1 MFFTKQRV
9 KLVRFLIEINESIF
23 FYKRLK
29 KVFKEIFKNSPLR
42 KVIDVGVNRGQ
53 TIKFL
58 HQFSEEIE
66 IIGFEPNKSLFEK
79 VREMKFRNVSLHNCG
94 CSDSE
99 GTLVFNEN
107 ILDESSTFENVNSN
121 SKWLMKKANILGVK
135 PKNLIK
141 QSYPVKVIQLADFIN
156 EHMREATIDLI
167 KIDVEGH
174 ELKVLKGLFSNPLRS
189 RIKFIQVEVHN
200 DDLYEGQIKNEII
213 DLLELG
219 NFSIHKE
226 IKHGFGSFS
235 DIIFINNN
243 H

>member
-1 MFFTKQRV
+1 MFFTTQRV

-29 KVFKEIFKNSPLR
+29 KIFKEIFKNSPLR

-79 VREMKFRNVSLHNCG
+79 VREMKLRMVSLHNYG

-141 QSYPVKVIQLADFIN
+141 QSYPVKVIQLANFIN
-156 EHMREATIDLI
+156 EYLGEATIDLI

-174 ELKVLKGLFSNPLRS
+174 ELKVLKGLFYKPLRS
-189 RIKFIQVEVHN
+189 RVKFIQVEVHN

-213 DLLELG
+213 DLLELN
-219 NFSIHKE
+219 NFYIYKE

>member
-1 MFFTKQRV
+1 MFFTTQRV

-141 QSYPVKVIQLADFIN
+141 QSYPVKVIQLANFIN
-156 EHMREATIDLI
+156 EYLGEATIDLI

-174 ELKVLKGLFSNPLRS
+174 ELKVLKGLFYKPLRS
-189 RIKFIQVEVHN
+189 RVQFIQVEVHN
-200 DDLYEGQIKNEII
+200 DDLYERQVKNEII
-213 DLLELG
+213 NLLEFN
-219 NFSIHKE
+219 NFSICKE